1 MGHFRISG
9 NDPSKEIDMTDI
21 DTTPPPAGK
30 VRLNY
35 FDLWDREPDFTL
47 RATELVEAKSA
58 LTHLLHIADK
68 CIYGFHSNPTPTRV
82 VIGGGGFNKWYRD
95 EMIGSAAD
103 LQPVYDFAKVYN
115 KIRLEDGAATK
126 ISIAF
131 EKRVRAKIE
140 DEAKQLAS
148 YANRDSASARRGRR
162 GVSNGPA
169 TPLNWRLR
177 MLLGHST
184 LKCALL
190 ESLGALNEEWFP
202 RLGGMKNE
210 TLIELL
216 DLKIGSPNTSLD
228 ELLQLAA

>member
-1 MGHFRISG
+1 MS
-9 NDPSKEIDMTDI
+9 DI

-30 VRLNY
+30 VRFDY
-35 FDLWDREPDFTL
+35 YDLWGRELNFTL
-47 RATELVEAKSA
+47 QSTELVDAKAA
-58 LTHLLHIADK
+58 LAHLLRIADE
-68 CIYGFHSNPTPTRV
+68 CCYGFHSNPSPTRV

-95 EMIGSAAD
+95 EMIGSATD

-115 KIRLEDGAATK
+115 KIRLEDEAATK

-131 EKRVRAKIE
+131 EKRVRAKIKA
-140 DEAKQLAS
+140 EAKQLAS
-148 YANRDSASARRGRR
+148 YANHDSASARRGRR
-162 GVSNGPA
+162 GISNGPA
-169 TPLNWRLR
+169 TPLTWRQR
-177 MLLGHST
+177 TLLMHGA

-216 DLKIGSPNTSLD
+216 DLKIGCPNTSLG